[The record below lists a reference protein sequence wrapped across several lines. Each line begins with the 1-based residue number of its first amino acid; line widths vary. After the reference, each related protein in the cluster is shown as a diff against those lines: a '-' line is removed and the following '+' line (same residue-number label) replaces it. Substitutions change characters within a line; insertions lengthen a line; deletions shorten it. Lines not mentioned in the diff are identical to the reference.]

1 MDGNKDIIKPSME
14 QSCRPGI
21 LFLDSNEAML
31 IRSTR
36 KIEKCMLIAAHGWD
50 VAGARLAGMRAVFVE
65 RLGKMLYPLGPEVQ
79 ISELNM
85 GTIADLLIA
94 MPE

>member
-1 MDGNKDIIKPSME
+1 
-14 QSCRPGI
+14 
-21 LFLDSNEAML
+21 
-31 IRSTR
+31 
-36 KIEKCMLIAAHGWD
+36 MLIAAHGWD